1 MSEHELERDPR
12 AEVALIG
19 TQLREQGDSGS
30 YTWSMQRLRIMKE
43 PERLRLRQLVGTMA
57 AARPD
62 LSWAGT
68 YDALADT
75 YTLEWYSRGLPQVET
90 KGDLP

>member
-30 YTWSMQRLRIMKE
+30 YTWSMQRLRLMKE

-57 AARPD
+57 AVRPD
-62 LSWAGT
+62 LSWVST
-68 YDALADT
+68 YDSLADT